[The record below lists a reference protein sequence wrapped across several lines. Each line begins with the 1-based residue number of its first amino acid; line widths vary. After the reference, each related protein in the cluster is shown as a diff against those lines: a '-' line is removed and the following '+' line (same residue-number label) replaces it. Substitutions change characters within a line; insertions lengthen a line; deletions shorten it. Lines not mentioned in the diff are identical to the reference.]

1 MNAPAFFRDKA
12 STLAEL
18 EGQLRTARVLP
29 QVTLA
34 HGDWRAAPEHALAAI
49 LARSWARTR
58 PGATGQE
65 RPALIVRSSAAGED
79 GATWSLAGH
88 YVSVPDVVGED
99 ALAVAIDTVFASYA
113 APIAD
118 DQKVLIQPMLQDV
131 VASGVAT
138 SREVGSGRPY
148 IVVNT
153 SLSPDTS
160 AVTAGRS
167 NDTEVCYHFR
177 GALTEP
183 AGRCGAIVR
192 LLREIE
198 DLTGLTRIDIEFAF
212 VAGQHEPVLLQ
223 ARPLVNSPP
232 TALPRDRHCRDLKLA
247 EDKIGALLGERSMAR
262 GHRSALGVMPDWNPA
277 EMIGVRPRPL
287 ALSLYRDLV
296 TDDVWARQRNAY
308 GYRDLRGTP
317 LLIDLLGIPFID
329 VRASFESFV
338 PAALDDDAAE
348 RLVDHYM
355 ARLLAAP
362 NLHDKIEFEIVLSCY
377 AFDTDAKLAQLA
389 QAGFAAGEIERLGR
403 ALHTLTR
410 QVMDPR
416 TSPRLLDR
424 GSLERLQARRR
435 QLAAEPSP
443 LVRAYW
449 LLEDCRRFGTRPFA
463 GLARV
468 GFIAVQLLNSLVS
481 VGAISDEDRQAFMM
495 SVSTVASEM
504 QRDLARLSRNDFL
517 ERYGHLRPGAYDIL
531 SPRYDET
538 PDFYFG
544 KVWTRRPDINPQSDD
559 IPLEA
564 RSFAADTSI
573 DERHTRAR
581 VRLEAAAA
589 PLLAAHGFELSAG
602 AFFDFLAEGV
612 REREH
617 AKFLFT
623 RNLSDALVALGEW
636 GESVGLDR
644 EALSFA
650 DIGAIRVAHGSARDP
665 LTLFS
670 ETIRQGRERHQVTQ
684 ATCLPP
690 LIVAP
695 QDVWNFHLPMATPN
709 FVTARAAQ
717 GRVVRELDETDL
729 TDAIV
734 LIPNADPGYDWI
746 FSRRIAGLI
755 TAYGGANS
763 HMAIRSAELDLPAV
777 IGAGEHLFS
786 EWAQAGGL
794 RIDCAGRRVEIL
806 PMGASC

>member
-1 MNAPAFFRDKA
+1 MNAPAFFGDKA
-12 STLAEL
+12 STLAQL
-18 EGQLRTARVLP
+18 EGELQTARVLP
-29 QVTLA
+29 QATLTYGA
-34 HGDWRAAPEHALAAI
+34 WRAAPDRALTAL
-49 LARSWARTR
+49 LAQPWAKGDA
-58 PGATGQE
+58 P
-65 RPALIVRSSAAGED
+65 PPLIVRSSALGED
-79 GATWSLAGH
+79 GAAWSLAGH
-88 YVSVPDVVGED
+88 YASVPDVIGPA
-99 ALAVAIDTVFASYA
+99 ALRGAIETVFASYG
-113 APIAD
+113 APLAD
-118 DQKVLIQPMLQDV
+118 DEKVLVQPMLRDV

-153 SLSPDTS
+153 SLSADTS
-160 AVTAGRS
+160 VVTAGRS

-177 GALTEP
+177 GALAEP
-183 AGRCGAIVR
+183 PGRCGAVVR

-198 DLTGLTRIDIEFAF
+198 ALSGLSRIDIEFAF
-212 VAGQHEPVLLQ
+212 VADEHEPVLLQ
-223 ARPLVNSPP
+223 ARPLVNSAP
-232 TALPRDRHCRDLKLA
+232 TALARDRHCRQLKRA
-247 EDKIGALLGERSMAR
+247 EDKVAALLGAHPMAR
-262 GHRSALGVMPDWNPA
+262 GQRSALGVMPDWNPA

-338 PAALDDDAAE
+338 PGALEDDAAE

-362 NLHDKIEFEIVLSCY
+362 ALHDKVEFEIVLSCY
-377 AFDTDAKLAQLA
+377 AFDTETKLDALKA
-389 QAGFAAGEIERLGR
+389 AGFSAAETERLR
-403 ALHTLTR
+403 EALHALTR
-410 QVMDPR
+410 QVMDPI

-424 GSLERLQARRR
+424 GSLERLQVRRR
-435 QLAAEPSP
+435 QLAAETDP
-443 LVRAYW
+443 LTRAYW

-468 GFIAVQLLNSLVS
+468 GFIAVQLLNSLVT
-481 VGAISDEDRQAFMM
+481 VGAISDQDRQAFMM
-495 SVSTVASEM
+495 SVTTVASEM
-504 QRDLARLSRNDFL
+504 QNDLATLPRAAFL

-531 SPRYDET
+531 SPRYDEA
-538 PDFYFG
+538 PDLYFG
-544 KVWTRRPDINPQSDD
+544 KTWAAPALGDAPGVLVAEHP
-559 IPLEA
+559 
-564 RSFAADTSI
+564 SFAPGVVSASALG
-573 DERHTRAR
+573 ERHRA
-581 VRLEAAAA
+581 VRRRMAAAVA
-589 PLLAAHGFELSAG
+589 PLLAAHGLELSRT
-602 AFFDFLAEGV
+602 AFIDFLADGV

-623 RNLSDALVALGEW
+623 RNLSDALVALTQW
-636 GESVGLDR
+636 GEGVGISR

-650 DIGAIRVAHGSARDP
+650 DIRAIRMAHGSAKDPRD
-665 LTLFS
+665 LFA
-670 ETIRQGRERHQVTQ
+670 ETIRQGRESFQVTE

-695 QDVWNFHLPMATPN
+695 EDVWNFHLPTATPN

-717 GRVVRELDETDL
+717 GRVVRELEHADL
-729 TDAIV
+729 TGAIV

-786 EWAQAGGL
+786 EWSQAGGL
-794 RIDCAGRRVEIL
+794 RIDCAGRRVDIL
-806 PMGASC
+806 PMGPSC